1 MIQEDVK
8 EEMNTEED
16 DIEHSNLAI
25 SMELQVPATM
35 RLSKKTS
42 ILELEHSNETQP
54 EFFTFMIKFC
64 NFICDTYHIWELEGS
79 EVNWVC
85 LWLCSY
91 YEWRISATLWF
102 QVYKQ
107 HRHKIKYESLDNG
120 ATRDEFVH
128 MHEKFHG
135 WKREE
140 AVIFSKS
147 GTIRFT
153 KIIKLFDV
161 LVQGSISTIAL
172 AQEYC
177 LASPSEY
184 IGNDRIIGFPLLRLE
199 PPQCTFFMPVV
210 KFIRWAFIVPTT
222 DQHHSNYYLLNDVI
236 DTDMFFCLW
245 TLVQDRL
252 VW

>member
-1 MIQEDVK
+1 MK
-8 EEMNTEED
+8 ARED
-16 DIEHSNLAI
+16 DLGQPNLGI
-25 SMELQVPATM
+25 SMELQAPATM

-42 ILELEHSNETQP
+42 ILELENSNETQP
-54 EFFTFMIKFC
+54 EFFAFTVKFQ
-64 NFICDTYHIWELEGS
+64 NFICDAYHLWELEGS

-91 YEWRISATLWF
+91 HEWRISATLQF
-102 QVYKQ
+102 QVYEQ

-161 LVQGSISTIAL
+161 LVQGSISTAL

-184 IGNDRIIGFPLLRLE
+184 IGNDWIIGFPLLWLE
-199 PPQCTFFMPVV
+199 PPQCMFFVPVV

-222 DQHHSNYYLLNDVI
+222 DQHCLNYYLLNDVI
-236 DTDMFFCLW
+236 DTDMFFHLW